1 MSDKINPMVELF
13 RAAIE
18 PEYRKR
24 MKEQGDR
31 SDARDNED
39 T

>member
-1 MSDKINPMVELF
+1 MSDKTNPMVELF

-24 MKEQGDR
+24 VKQQGGR
-31 SDARDNED
+31 SDTRDNED